1 MRSFDQS
8 LPMLCHRVL
17 ASILPPFR
25 RIFSHYGITEQQWRI
40 LRILWEE
47 DGISQN
53 DIAQRSLL
61 PKQSLVGIIDRL
73 QDLDLLIRKR
83 SATDRRKSAIYLT
96 EKAKKIEAEITP
108 QVNQIY
114 QKLEKQLSD
123 QQWAQLRKML
133 TQIANN
139 GPE

>member
-1 MRSFDQS
+1 
-8 LPMLCHRVL
+8 MLCHRVL

-73 QDLDLLIRKR
+73 QDLDLVIRKQ
-83 SATDRRKSAIYLT
+83 SATDRRKSAIFLT
-96 EKAKKIEAEITP
+96 QKAKTIEAEITP

-114 QKLEKQLSD
+114 EGLEKQLTAN
-123 QQWAQLRKML
+123 QWSQLRKML
-133 TQIANN
+133 THIANN
-139 GPE
+139 GPK

>member
-8 LPMLCHRVL
+8 LPMLCYRVL

-40 LRILWEE
+40 LRILWQE

-73 QDLDLLIRKR
+73 QDLGLLVRKQ
-83 SATDRRKSAIYLT
+83 SATDRRKSAIFLT
-96 EKAKKIEAEITP
+96 AKAREIEAEITP
-108 QVNQIY
+108 QVNKIY
-114 QKLEKQLSD
+114 RELEKQLSP
-123 QQWAQLRKML
+123 QQWSELRKML
-133 TQIANN
+133 THIANN